1 MATTPSVLVSGVVMT
16 GSAVTYYTAPAAVR
30 VRVTNA
36 TVTNTTAGGLPLTL
50 HRVASG
56 GAAGVGNTV
65 VSAKTVGAGETYNCP
80 ELIGKVLAAGDFLQ
94 AIGNG
99 MSLDVSGL
107 VTSV

>member
-1 MATTPSVLVSGVVMT
+1 MATTPSVLVAGQLMT
-16 GSAVTYYTAPAAVR
+16 GSAATYYTAPAAVR

-50 HRVASG
+50 YRVASG
-56 GAAGVGNTV
+56 GSAGAGNTIV
-65 VSAKTVGAGETYNCP
+65 AGRNIPAGETYNCP
-80 ELIGKVLAAGDFLQ
+80 ELIGKVFAAGDFLQ